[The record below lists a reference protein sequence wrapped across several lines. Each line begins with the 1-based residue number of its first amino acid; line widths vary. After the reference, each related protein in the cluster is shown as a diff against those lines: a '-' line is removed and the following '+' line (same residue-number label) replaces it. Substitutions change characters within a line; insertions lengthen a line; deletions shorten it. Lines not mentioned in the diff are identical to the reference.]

1 MTRARWSS
9 WKKFYHNLVIGQ
21 SASESLNHA
30 MKCLRESER
39 FCDVKY
45 WAPFTLIY
53 WRWRHSSTNKKKSET
68 QETDSW
74 SDLML
79 VFLWPLFRQIYL
91 FVGDVNENMISPKVI
106 HGFNN
111 TKQYPS
117 LPDKRQITAT
127 WETSSL
133 RKQTICFKIY
143 SIKVYLMYYVL
154 FKFLQKWRTNI
165 EFVIVPQNV

>member
-1 MTRARWSS
+1 
-9 WKKFYHNLVIGQ
+9 
-21 SASESLNHA
+21 
-30 MKCLRESER
+30 
-39 FCDVKY
+39 
-45 WAPFTLIY
+45 
-53 WRWRHSSTNKKKSET
+53 
-68 QETDSW
+68 
-74 SDLML
+74 ML

-111 TKQYPS
+111 TKQYPF

-154 FKFLQKWRTNI
+154 FKFLHKWRTNI